1 MFLDV
6 FGGKALV
13 VLVDRRF
20 QAATKQ
26 RRDRTLLPGIL
37 EKIVAIS
44 RSLHCGL
51 VSWLVRTP
59 GRPKSAIQYPQAASQ
74 MAITRN
80 ATPKTFHSIR
90 WHSIL
95 AKVDARLRSF
105 SIEHFVQGQLVQRPP
120 TKVELMGNV

>member
-1 MFLDV
+1 MFVLGMDSTVDTTTLPYLPKVFSGGCSKVVARQLGSLARGV

-13 VLVDRRF
+13 DLVALVDRRF

-26 RRDRTLLPGIL
+26 RRDRTLLPGVL
-37 EKIVAIS
+37 GKNVAIS
-44 RSLHCGL
+44 RNLHCGL

-80 ATPKTFHSIR
+80 LPPPK
-90 WHSIL
+90 
-95 AKVDARLRSF
+95 
-105 SIEHFVQGQLVQRPP
+105 
-120 TKVELMGNV
+120 

>member
-13 VLVDRRF
+13 ALVDRRF

-44 RSLHCGL
+44 RNLHCGL
-51 VSWLVRTP
+51 VTNKPP